1 MVAELTDIPVANA
14 ERKRL
19 TADPEQF
26 ISSIKQK
33 NRPKWIQAATR
44 EPTYSVLD
52 TNDRSIDNN
61 ILFGQKSNV
70 VVISAVK
77 SDKTRRN
84 DLEIS
89 RIEKRE
95 VPNVWLPTVNKLTYE
110 NSTILEAE
118 DEDPLYSVVKK
129 PKKVQLPDTGFL
141 ESKLQPIKEQSSG
154 ERQIQICSRQEEL
167 RRWLQVASTR
177 LPEPRRLFSFREMYT
192 NQLGKFDRMDQD
204 WKGAV
209 AVPRGIVGLVGPYRV
224 YQNPNERREYMLQEE
239 ELVEEVVDSVSEI
252 AASGNNGVTEHH
264 QRAKWRIREDDEV
277 TLVPDIRNIPG
288 LEEFAVETEESK
300 ELSDWKKVDDQVVI
314 GYSKND
320 EEFEPKEDEFKG
332 EIDEIVSGKEERAVD
347 VLPEEASTVS
357 TTSVKDKKGE
367 RVRSVNGIMFVQRYF

>member
-1 MVAELTDIPVANA
+1 
-14 ERKRL
+14 
-19 TADPEQF
+19 
-26 ISSIKQK
+26 
-33 NRPKWIQAATR
+33 
-44 EPTYSVLD
+44 
-52 TNDRSIDNN
+52 
-61 ILFGQKSNV
+61 
-70 VVISAVK
+70 
-77 SDKTRRN
+77 
-84 DLEIS
+84 
-89 RIEKRE
+89 
-95 VPNVWLPTVNKLTYE
+95 
-110 NSTILEAE
+110 
-118 DEDPLYSVVKK
+118 
-129 PKKVQLPDTGFL
+129 
-141 ESKLQPIKEQSSG
+141 
-154 ERQIQICSRQEEL
+154 
-167 RRWLQVASTR
+167 
-177 LPEPRRLFSFREMYT
+177 
-192 NQLGKFDRMDQD
+192 
-204 WKGAV
+204 
-209 AVPRGIVGLVGPYRV
+209 
-224 YQNPNERREYMLQEE
+224 MLQEE

-332 EIDEIVSGKEERAVD
+332 DIDEIVSGKEERAVD